1 MSTCLKFY
9 FAFEFVS
16 DFQVY
21 SSLADRFSIGL
32 WKRVDKQTK
41 RDELAVDGSQLNFVV
56 YHGHDD
62 NLLVSVSFTPGQEGW
77 YTAQINLDGQPI
89 LYGKDLTL
97 IVLSSGMLLIK
108 KAQPIRNQS
117 FKEP

>member
-1 MSTCLKFY
+1 M
-9 FAFEFVS
+9 AE
-16 DFQVY
+16 
-21 SSLADRFSIGL
+21 RFSIGL

-97 IVLSSGMLLIK
+97 IVLSSGMHFNIFSAHQKCLTKDLDFGI
-108 KAQPIRNQS
+108 PRES
-117 FKEP
+117 RL